1 MQYSSWDGTADSNCG
16 EDKSAMAYFTGFP
29 KALRHQHAGYAN
41 LKCIND
47 VVAITMIRDI
57 LFGPVFDEK
66 FYRKKNKKQTN
77 HKPRL

>member
-1 MQYSSWDGTADSNCG
+1 MQYSPWDGTADSNCG

-47 VVAITMIRDI
+47 VVAMTMIRDI
-57 LFGPVFDEK
+57 RSSDQFLMRNFIA
-66 FYRKKNKKQTN
+66 KKQQQTN